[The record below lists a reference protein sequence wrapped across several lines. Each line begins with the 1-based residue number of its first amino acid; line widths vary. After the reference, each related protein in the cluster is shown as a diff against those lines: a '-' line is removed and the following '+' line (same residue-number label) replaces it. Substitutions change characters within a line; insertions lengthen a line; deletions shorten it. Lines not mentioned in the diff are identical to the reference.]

1 MRRSR
6 SRSPV
11 RERGRDRDR
20 RDYGGYSRG
29 GGGGGG
35 GYADDDRRGR
45 DDGNYYRSRRQRSR
59 SRSREHDQQRGA
71 GGGYYGSSSGHRD
84 DERYR
89 PVGDNDNNNNNSN
102 SGYYAARDRL
112 PPPPMPSSAAA
123 AATTTTTAAPAP
135 RPPPLSL
142 EELVR
147 KKQEEAAVASKPVFM
162 TKAQREAVE
171 LERRRAEVAAAAA
184 AAGGSGGGGGSRSKN
199 DSDLLDRWRNNP
211 AAASHHHPHRRQPY
225 EQPPP
230 RDREREAQLAAIK
243 KHYLGDPKPEK
254 KRVTKASERTK
265 FVFDWDAKAE
275 DTAAGA
281 DPLLLP
287 TGIAARS
294 GGGHRPSSSAS
305 AASGRDG
312 GAGAVAS
319 QALLFGRGRLAGVDD
334 GMMERRGKGGGG
346 AGGGGGGGGSRGG
359 RVGVGGVGGGERD
372 EKSSSHWSR
381 KPREEM
387 TERDWRIFR
396 EDFNIAYKGAGWLG
410 GGASTNAANASS
422 AAAAAAA
429 ANAVSTS
436 TPTALAPSLLP
447 IRNWQEA
454 SLPDP
459 LVRAVQ
465 AAGYEKPSPIQ
476 MASIPLGLAQRDV
489 IGIAETG
496 SGKTAAFALP
506 MLSYCLRQPPMA
518 GDERVA
524 SDGPY
529 ALVMAPTREL
539 AQQIEEETRKLA
551 RFTPFRVVAVV
562 GGQPIEEQGVKLR
575 RGAEVVVATPGRLA
589 DCLERAFAVLNQC
602 HYVVLDEAD
611 RMIDMGFEPQVV
623 KVLEAMPAAALKP
636 ADVDIDEVLA
646 ERGGGGGDARPSTD
660 GVKKSIYRT
669 TYMFS
674 ATMPR
679 AVERLARTYLRR
691 PVVVTIGRAG
701 RATDNVSQR
710 VMVMKENEKPAALL
724 AAVRG
729 GGGGSALS
737 SSPSSSSSSSR
748 TIVFVNTRNASD
760 AVARTLEGAGKRVV
774 VLHGGKSQDARE
786 AGLAA
791 FRAGATDVLVAT
803 DVAGRGIDVA
813 GVGLVVNYD
822 MPGTIDAYTHRI
834 GRTGRA
840 GKKGEAVTFL
850 TNKDADVFY
859 DLKKLLEESKAV
871 VPSALAS
878 HEASRQ
884 PGGGRRGGA
893 ESKGNAAILY

>member
-1 MRRSR
+1 MTTST
-6 SRSPV
+6 
-11 RERGRDRDR
+11 
-20 RDYGGYSRG
+20 
-29 GGGGGG
+29 
-35 GYADDDRRGR
+35 
-45 DDGNYYRSRRQRSR
+45 
-59 SRSREHDQQRGA
+59 
-71 GGGYYGSSSGHRD
+71 
-84 DERYR
+84 
-89 PVGDNDNNNNNSN
+89 
-102 SGYYAARDRL
+102 
-112 PPPPMPSSAAA
+112 AAA
-123 AATTTTTAAPAP
+123 AASAP

-147 KKQEEAAVASKPVFM
+147 KRQQEAAAASKPVFM
-162 TKAQREAVE
+162 TKAQREAAA
-171 LERRRAEVAAAAA
+171 LERRRAEVAASAGAA
-184 AAGGSGGGGGSRSKN
+184 GGGGGGRGSNTTTTTN
-199 DSDLLDRWRNNP
+199 DPGFSSSSSS
-211 AAASHHHPHRRQPY
+211 SHHHHTNPRHQPY
-225 EQPPP
+225 
-230 RDREREAQLAAIK
+230 DREREAQLAEIK

-254 KRVTKASERTK
+254 KRQFKASERTR
-265 FVFDWDAKAE
+265 FVFDWDARAE

-287 TGIAARS
+287 LTGVGAARGAAGT
-294 GGGHRPSSSAS
+294 GGGRNSSSSAS
-305 AASGRDG
+305 ALGRDG

-334 GMMERRGKGGGG
+334 GMMERRGAKGGG
-346 AGGGGGGGGSRGG
+346 AGSRNGGGGGSRGG
-359 RVGVGGVGGGERD
+359 GGANGDESRD
-372 EKSSSHWSR
+372 EKSASHWSR

-396 EDFNIAYKGAGWLG
+396 EDFSIAYKGAGWMG
-410 GGASTNAANASS
+410 GGGSSGGANAAV
-422 AAAAAAA
+422 
-429 ANAVSTS
+429 ANAAGGALTTTT
-436 TPTALAPSLLP
+436 TPLAPSLLP

-454 SLPDP
+454 HLPDP
-459 LVRAVQ
+459 LLRAVQ

-476 MASIPLGLAQRDV
+476 MAAIPLGLAQRDV

-506 MLSYCLRQPPMA
+506 MLSYCLKQPPME

-551 RFTPFRVVAVV
+551 RFTPFRVVGVV
-562 GGQPIEEQGVKLR
+562 GGQPIEDQGVKLR

-589 DCLERAFAVLNQC
+589 DCLERAYAVLNQC

-623 KVLEAMPAAALKP
+623 KVLEAMPASALKP
-636 ADVDIDEVLA
+636 ADVDIDEIVVA
-646 ERGGGGGDARPSTD
+646 AAAD
-660 GVKKSIYRT
+660 VKKSMYRT

-674 ATMPR
+674 ATMPP

-701 RATDNVSQR
+701 RATDNVTQKV
-710 VMVMKENEKPAALL
+710 VMVKENEKPAALL
-724 AAVRG
+724 AAIRE
-729 GGGGSALS
+729 S
-737 SSPSSSSSSSR
+737 SSFSSSSSSSSANQTRDPAASR

-760 AVARTLEGAGKRVV
+760 AVARALEGAGKRVV
-774 VLHGGKSQDARE
+774 VLHGGKSQDQRE

-791 FRAGATDVLVAT
+791 FRAGTTDFLVAT

-840 GKKGEAVTFL
+840 GKKGEAVTLL
-850 TNKDADVFY
+850 TSKDTDVYY
-859 DLKKLLEESKAV
+859 DLKKLLEESRAV

-884 PGGGRRGGA
+884 PGGGKRGGA

>member
-11 RERGRDRDR
+11 RDGDRNRDRGRDRG
-20 RDYGGYSRG
+20 GGYSRG
-29 GGGGGG
+29 G
-35 GYADDDRRGR
+35 YENNSDRRGR
-45 DDGNYYRSRRQRSR
+45 DDASYYRNQRRQRSR
-59 SRSREHDQQRGA
+59 SRSRERDQRG
-71 GGGYYGSSSGHRD
+71 GGGYYGGGGGGRRED
-84 DERYR
+84 
-89 PVGDNDNNNNNSN
+89 N
-102 SGYYAARDRL
+102 SGYYAARDSSRL
-112 PPPPMPSSAAA
+112 PPPPPPPPPMPMPSSM
-123 AATTTTTAAPAP
+123 ATTTTTTTAKAAAP

-147 KKQEEAAVASKPVFM
+147 KRQEETAAASKPVFM
-162 TKAQREAVE
+162 TKAQREAAA
-171 LERRRAEVAAAAA
+171 LERRRAEVAAAAS
-184 AAGGSGGGGGSRSKN
+184 GSGGGRSN
-199 DSDLLDRWRNNP
+199 DLDLDRRRNP
-211 AAASHHHPHRRQPY
+211 ASSSSHHHHHHQ
-225 EQPPP
+225 EQPP
-230 RDREREAQLAAIK
+230 RDREREAQLEAIK
-243 KHYLGDPKPEK
+243 KHYLGDPDMK
-254 KRVTKASERTK
+254 KKKVNKASERTK

-275 DTAAGA
+275 DTGAGA

-287 TGIAARS
+287 TGGAAR
-294 GGGHRPSSSAS
+294 GGGGGFNNAPSS
-305 AASGRDG
+305 SGRDG

-334 GMMERRGKGGGG
+334 GMMERRLGKGG
-346 AGGGGGGGGSRGG
+346 GGGGGGGGSRNGNRRG
-359 RVGVGGVGGGERD
+359 DDNDSSRD

-396 EDFNIAYKGAGWLG
+396 EDFSIAYKGAGWMGGSG
-410 GGASTNAANASS
+410 GGSANASASASAAPNAPPPPPPALS
-422 AAAAAAA
+422 AAAAIASASSLA
-429 ANAVSTS
+429 SS
-436 TPTALAPSLLP
+436 ALAPSLLP
-447 IRNWQEA
+447 IRNWEEA
-454 SLPDP
+454 SLPEP
-459 LVRAVQ
+459 LLRAVR
-465 AAGYEKPSPIQ
+465 AAGYERPSPIQ
-476 MASIPLGLAQRDV
+476 MAAIPLGLAQRDV
-489 IGIAETG
+489 IGVAETG

-506 MLSYCLRQPPMA
+506 MLSYCLKQPPMA

-529 ALVMAPTREL
+529 ALVLAPTREL

-562 GGQPIEEQGVKLR
+562 GGQAIEEQGVKLR

-589 DCLERAFAVLNQC
+589 DCLERAYAVLNQC

-636 ADVDIDEVLA
+636 ADVDLDEM
-646 ERGGGGGDARPSTD
+646 EKSSNSND
-660 GVKKSIYRT
+660 GIKRSIYRT

-674 ATMPR
+674 ATMPP

-701 RATDNVSQR
+701 RATDNVTQK
-710 VMVMKENEKPAALL
+710 VTMLKENEKPSALL
-724 AAVRG
+724 SAVRD
-729 GGGGSALS
+729 AA
-737 SSPSSSSSSSR
+737 SSSR
-748 TIVFVNTRNASD
+748 DPAASRVIVFVNTRNASD
-760 AVARTLEGAGKRVV
+760 AVARALEGAGKRVV
-774 VLHGGKSQDARE
+774 VLHGGKSQDTRE

-791 FRAGATDVLVAT
+791 FRAGSTDFLVAT

-840 GKKGEAVTFL
+840 GKKGEAITFL
-850 TNKDADVFY
+850 TSKDTDVYY

>member
-1 MRRSR
+1 
-6 SRSPV
+6 
-11 RERGRDRDR
+11 
-20 RDYGGYSRG
+20 
-29 GGGGGG
+29 
-35 GYADDDRRGR
+35 
-45 DDGNYYRSRRQRSR
+45 
-59 SRSREHDQQRGA
+59 
-71 GGGYYGSSSGHRD
+71 
-84 DERYR
+84 
-89 PVGDNDNNNNNSN
+89 
-102 SGYYAARDRL
+102 
-112 PPPPMPSSAAA
+112 MPSSAP
-123 AATTTTTAAPAP
+123 TTTTATTATTAAP

-147 KKQEEAAVASKPVFM
+147 KRQEEAAAASKPVFM
-162 TKAQREAVE
+162 TKAQREAAA
-171 LERRRAEVAAAAA
+171 LERRRAEVAA
-184 AAGGSGGGGGSRSKN
+184 GGGGGRSTGGGGG
-199 DSDLLDRWRNNP
+199 DLDLDVLLDRRRNSND
-211 AAASHHHPHRRQPY
+211 HHHHHSRHHHS
-225 EQPPP
+225 PPP

-243 KHYLGDPKPEK
+243 KHYLGDPRPEK
-254 KRVTKASERTK
+254 KKAYKASERTK

-287 TGIAARS
+287 TGGAARA
-294 GGGHRPSSSAS
+294 GGGGGGSRSGSALPSAS
-305 AASGRDG
+305 SSGRDG

-334 GMMERRGKGGGG
+334 GMMERRRGG
-346 AGGGGGGGGSRGG
+346 GGGGGGGGSRGG
-359 RVGVGGVGGGERD
+359 GSRGGDGGANGAKGGGERD
-372 EKSSSHWSR
+372 ENSASHWSR

-396 EDFNIAYKGAGWLG
+396 EDFSIAYKGAGWMGGSG
-410 GGASTNAANASS
+410 GGGS
-422 AAAAAAA
+422 AAAAASASAAPASAAAASAA
-429 ANAVSTS
+429 ANANAVAA
-436 TPTALAPSLLP
+436 ALAPSLLP
-447 IRNWQEA
+447 IRNWAEA

-459 LVRAVQ
+459 LLRAVQ

-476 MASIPLGLAQRDV
+476 MAAIPLGLAQRDV
-489 IGIAETG
+489 IGVAETG

-506 MLSYCLRQPPMA
+506 MLSYCLKQPPMA

-589 DCLERAFAVLNQC
+589 DCLERAYAVLNQC

-636 ADVDIDEVLA
+636 ADVDIDEIVA
-646 ERGGGGGDARPSTD
+646 SSPNSSND

-674 ATMPR
+674 ATMPP

-701 RATDNVSQR
+701 RATDNVTQR
-710 VMVMKENEKPAALL
+710 VVMVKENEKPAALL
-724 AAVRG
+724 AAIRG
-729 GGGGSALS
+729 SGSGG
-737 SSPSSSSSSSR
+737 SSSSSSSASTRDPAASR

-760 AVARTLEGAGKRVV
+760 AVARALEGAGKRVV

-791 FRAGATDVLVAT
+791 FRAGTTDFLVAT

-850 TNKDADVFY
+850 TSGDADVYY
-859 DLKKLLEESKAV
+859 DLKKLLEESRAV
-871 VPSALAS
+871 VPSALAA

-884 PGGGRRGGA
+884 PGGGRRGGGGP